1 MQKRPQK
8 NPSKNL
14 VSCLALLPFFSLL
27 SPPRLTLYRTRS
39 GFFRTKAS
47 QPE

>member
-8 NPSKNL
+8 NPSKTLYL
-14 VSCLALLPFFSLL
+14 VLPSCLFSLF
-27 SPPRLTLYRTRS
+27 PPRMTLYRTLS

>member
-14 VSCLALLPFFSLL
+14 CLILPSCLSSL
-27 SPPRLTLYRTRS
+27 SPPWLTLYRTRS